1 MSESKPLL
9 VELGCEELPANQ
21 VQPLAEQLA
30 NQVCEHLK
38 AEGLLPSSATPEI
51 YATPRR
57 LAFVVNDVAATQPEQ
72 VLERKG
78 PAVSAAF
85 DSEGNPT
92 PAAQGFAKSVGKP
105 IDEIERL
112 STEQGEWLFAK
123 VIQAGQPLA
132 TILETALET
141 TIKQMASAKSMR
153 WHDGDERFVRPV
165 RWLVA
170 LHGESVVPIQAFGLT
185 ASNQTQGHRI
195 HSPGVISLD
204 SAKHYGSTLVKAFVQ
219 PDIQARREK
228 IASGVDALA
237 KAEGFEVDH
246 ATKESLVDENANL
259 TEWPVA
265 LLGSFDDR
273 FLEVPEPA
281 LISAMQLHQ
290 KCFPLRRK
298 EDQSLSG
305 HFIAVANIESQ
316 DVSAMRS
323 GFERVIR
330 PRLADAQFF
339 WDQDCQ
345 TPLRSRAPQLQDVL
359 FQKDLGSIW
368 DKVDR
373 LKTIAPWLASE
384 LNVDA
389 SELTDAMT
397 LSKCDLLTEM
407 VGEFPELQG
416 VMGRY
421 YAAYANEPTN
431 IAFAI
436 EQHYWPKHAGDRL
449 PTTPLAAA
457 LALAD
462 RADTLVGIF
471 GVGLKPKGS
480 KDPFALRRAAQG
492 LVRILENYP
501 QLSLKALLAKTV
513 DVVGDALSWP
523 ESERPQHLEAVEAF
537 CLDRARSYLAEQEIS
552 TPTINAVFAVESY
565 SIADLVARARAVEG
579 LLAHQSID
587 QLIAVNKRLA
597 NLLSKTDASAMKP
610 VESKWFSEPEEE
622 ALFEVWSVQKT
633 SVAEHIKTND
643 YANALSDLANLA
655 DPLDRFFDKV
665 MVMADDDQVRI
676 NRLSLL
682 HEMRQSFLSIA
693 DLAQLGR

>member
-1 MSESKPLL
+1 MSQPQALL

-21 VQPLAEQLA
+21 VESLAEQLA
-30 NQVCEHLK
+30 SHVCEHLK
-38 AEGLLPSSATPEI
+38 AEGLLPSSVIPEI

-57 LAFVVNDVAATQPEQ
+57 LAFLVDEVAPTQPEQ
-72 VLERKG
+72 ILERKG

-85 DSEGNPT
+85 DSSGAPT
-92 PAAQGFAKSVGKP
+92 PAALGFAKSVGKS
-105 IDEIERL
+105 IEALERL
-112 STEQGEWLFAK
+112 TTDQGEWLFAK
-123 VIQAGQPLA
+123 VVQPGKPLA
-132 TILETALET
+132 SVLTTAVELA
-141 TIKQMASAKSMR
+141 IKHMASAKSMR
-153 WHDGDERFVRPV
+153 WHDGDDRFVRPV

-170 LHGESVVPIQAFGLT
+170 LHGESVVPIEAFGLT
-185 ASNQTQGHRI
+185 GSNKTQGHRI
-195 HSPGVISLD
+195 HSPGTLSLD
-204 SAKHYGSTLVKAFVQ
+204 SAKHYPSALVEAYVEPSIKVRRRKITD
-219 PDIQARREK
+219 DI
-228 IASGVDALA
+228 DALA
-237 KAEGFEVDH
+237 DANGFEVDQ

-259 TEWPVA
+259 TEWPVV
-265 LLGSFDDR
+265 LLGSFDER

-298 EDQSLSG
+298 DTQALSQ

-316 DVSAMRS
+316 DESAMRS

-345 TPLRSRAPQLQDVL
+345 TPLSSRAPGLKDVL
-359 FQKDLGSIW
+359 FQKDLGSIL
-368 DKVDR
+368 DKVSR
-373 LKTIAPWLASE
+373 LQALAPWLADE
-384 LNVDA
+384 LNLDCA
-389 SELTDAMT
+389 QLTEAMR
-397 LSKCDLLTEM
+397 LAKCDLLTEM

-421 YAAYANEPTN
+421 YAAYANEPSD

-492 LVRILENYP
+492 LVRILEDYP
-501 QLSLKALLAKTV
+501 QLSLKALLAKTTE
-513 DVVGDALSWP
+513 VVGDALGWTGTARST
-523 ESERPQHLEAVEAF
+523 HLAAVEAF
-537 CLDRARSYLAEQEIS
+537 CLDRARSYLADRDIS
-552 TPTINAVFAVESY
+552 TATINAVFAVDSS
-565 SIADLVARARAVEG
+565 SIADLVARAQAVEG
-579 LLAHQSID
+579 LLSHQSIE

-597 NLLSKTDASAMKP
+597 NLLSKADPSAMTS
-610 VESKWFSEPEEE
+610 VDSKWFSEPEER
-622 ALFEVWSVQKT
+622 ALFDVWSVQQ
-633 SVAEHIKTND
+633 SSIAEHVTAND
-643 YANALSDLANLA
+643 YANALSDLASLA
-655 DPLDRFFDKV
+655 EPLDRFFDKV
-665 MVMADDDQVRI
+665 MVMADDDNVRI

-682 HEMRQSFLSIA
+682 NEMRQSFLSIA